1 MLGPRDLEGHAAGLA
16 QRVASTGADV
26 VVPRVRYLAG
36 RLDVEISLDADLP
49 GSGFP
54 KSSQLQFVERWAR
67 GFRDQPWQLVEYTY
81 ELIDHERDSRRAL
94 HLHNA
99 DWFIQTY
106 RVVVHEHCERP
117 IGTTHCDH
125 FAGTPVRDGYEA
137 LDRLMETWTH
147 DDPVDCTS
155 YACLQLTKLD

>member
-1 MLGPRDLEGHAAGLA
+1 MTAASA
-16 QRVASTGADV
+16 RTGSRA
-26 VVPRVRYLAG
+26 A
-36 RLDVEISLDADLP
+36 A
-49 GSGFP
+49 
-54 KSSQLQFVERWAR
+54 VER
-67 GFRDQPWQLVEYTY
+67 G
-81 ELIDHERDSRRAL
+81 L
-94 HLHNA
+94 HDA
-99 DWFIQTY
+99 DWFVRTY

-155 YACLQLTKLD
+155 YACLE

>member
-1 MLGPRDLEGHAAGLA
+1 MASMRGRPQVDGCKRMNWLA
-16 QRVASTGADV
+16 SPPAPD
-26 VVPRVRYLAG
+26 
-36 RLDVEISLDADLP
+36 
-49 GSGFP
+49 
-54 KSSQLQFVERWAR
+54 
-67 GFRDQPWQLVEYTY
+67 PWHLVEYTY

-99 DWFIQTY
+99 DWFVQTY

-155 YACLQLTKLD
+155 YACLE